1 MTHPSKAKGNRFERE
16 VKNKILEHGHPCDR
30 AYASNGLSL
39 GEHEEVDVRAT
50 INDKIYRIQ
59 CKVRKKIASW
69 IIPNTEVV
77 DVQIVKQDRG
87 EPLVIQPLSSWLE
100 DKNVYKGK

>member
-16 VKNKILEHGHPCDR
+16 VKNKISERGFACER

-39 GEHEEVDVRAT
+39 GEHEEVDVRA
-50 INDKIYRIQ
+50 IIKDRVYRIQ

-69 IIPNTEVV
+69 IVPNTEVV

-87 EPLVIQPLSSWLE
+87 EPLVIQPLSAWLE
-100 DKNVYKGK
+100 DKCDDKGK